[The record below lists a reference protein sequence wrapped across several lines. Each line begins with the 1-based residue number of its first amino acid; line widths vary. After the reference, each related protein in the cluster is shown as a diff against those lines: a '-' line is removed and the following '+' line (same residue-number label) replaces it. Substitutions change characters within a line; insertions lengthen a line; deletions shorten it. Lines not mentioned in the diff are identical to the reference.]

1 MSWAE
6 VQVLKNE
13 IKKNGGT
20 FPSIMLIDSNGDMAG
35 KTITIKDENGLFT
48 HTYTFPNDGTTYL
61 KCDVDYLAKWYISYS
76 SGSISKLLFANV
88 DSIGGILPNAFQPV
102 SWANGSDSE
111 ISTMVSFADSGMI
124 NLSDYWSINDE
135 RVVSV
140 SDIAATGTYDGISWS
155 VGETHAAQNITLVL
169 MEKDL
174 YDLVTPTAG
183 GRTKCNF
190 VYGMKDCFNET
201 GYMNSSNT
209 NAGSWNSCARR
220 NWCNGGFRG
229 ALPEAIRNISKQFK
243 CPTIN
248 EYNGSTIVY
257 SNDYF
262 AFHAEKEI
270 FGSATY
276 SNTTEANALT
286 HLTYYKT
293 AANRIK
299 KVNGSANYWWERSP
313 GSSYTA
319 YFCNVYSDGSASLN
333 SASNSYG
340 VAVCGC
346 I

>member
-13 IKKNGGT
+13 IKNNGSVS
-20 FPSIMLIDSNGDMAG
+20 PSIMLIDSNGDMAG

-61 KCDVDYLAKWYISYS
+61 KYNVDYLAKWYISYS
-76 SGSISKLLFANV
+76 SGGKSKILFANI
-88 DSIGGILPNAFQPV
+88 DSVGGILPNIFQPV

-111 ISTMVSFADSGMI
+111 ISTMVSLADIGMI

-135 RVVSV
+135 RVISV
-140 SDIAATGTYDGISWS
+140 SDIAATGTYDGISWT
-155 VGETHAAQNITLVL
+155 VGETHASQNITLVL
-169 MEKDL
+169 MEIDL

-190 VYGMKDCFNET
+190 VYGMKDCFNEK

-262 AFHAEKEI
+262 ALSAEKEI
-270 FGSATY
+270 FGSRTY
-276 SNTTEANALT
+276 SNATEANALT

-293 AANRIK
+293 ATNRIK
-299 KVNGSANYWWERSP
+299 KVNSNADHWWERSP
-313 GSSYTA
+313 TSSNTTV
-319 YFCNVYSDGSASLN
+319 FCRVNSGGSASRDN
-333 SASNSYG
+333 ASVSFG

>member
-20 FPSIMLIDSNGDMAG
+20 FPSIILIDSNGDMAG
-35 KTITIKDENGLFT
+35 KAITIKDENGLFT

-76 SGSISKLLFANV
+76 SGDRTKNLFANV
-88 DSIGGILPNAFQPV
+88 DSIGGILSNVFQPV

-111 ISTMVSFADSGMI
+111 ISTMVSLADIGMI

-140 SDIAATGTYDGISWS
+140 SDIAATGSCDGISWT
-155 VGETHAAQNITLVL
+155 VGEAHAAQNITLVL

-174 YDLVTPTAG
+174 YDLVTPTVG

-190 VYGMKDCFNET
+190 VYGMKDCFNEK

-262 AFHAEKEI
+262 ALHAEKEI
-270 FGSATY
+270 FGSRTH
-276 SNTTEANALT
+276 SNATEANALT

-299 KVNGSANYWWERSP
+299 KVNGTADYWWERSP
-313 GSSYTA
+313 RSSYTSS
-319 YFCNVYSDGSASLN
+319 FCVVYSDGSAHN
-333 SASNSYG
+333 YGASSSFG
-340 VAVCGC
+340 VSVCGC